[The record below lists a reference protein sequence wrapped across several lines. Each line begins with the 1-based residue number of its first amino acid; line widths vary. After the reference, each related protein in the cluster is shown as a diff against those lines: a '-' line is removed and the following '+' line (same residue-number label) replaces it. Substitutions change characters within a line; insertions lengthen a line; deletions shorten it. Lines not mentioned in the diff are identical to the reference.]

1 MANIYFQVFEM
12 YGKHYKREYGEEFYP
27 QKHHFKQ
34 CKDFL
39 DVQEGF
45 KPIPLDEVE
54 RRLPIFFA
62 DPFWRGC
69 KHNITKFFEHFHRF
83 IPERARHKAPP
94 TIRRELRVFCS
105 ECDTEH
111 NAHELCPKCYPVVEG
126 DKETAIKAI
135 EKLTNQWGMK

>member
-1 MANIYFQVFEM
+1 MANIYYQVFKM
-12 YGKHYKREYGEEFYP
+12 YAEHYEREYGEEFYP

-45 KPIPLDEVE
+45 KPIPLDEVA

-62 DPFWRGC
+62 DPYWRGC

-83 IPERARHKAPP
+83 IPEKARRKAPP

-105 ECDTEH
+105 DCDTEH
-111 NAHELCPKCYPVVEG
+111 NEYELCPKCYPVVEG
-126 DKETAIKAI
+126 TKDDALKAI
-135 EKLTNQWGMK
+135 EGLAKHLKM